1 MIADAASQD
10 AKIEEVYRFGLIE
23 RLTAAVAARISRDI
37 ERGVS
42 PKGLDPG
49 ETARALVLMT
59 ERYLLD
65 AFGRPQD
72 RPSREKTTAVV
83 EALTAVWV
91 RMLYGSE
98 P

>member
-1 MIADAASQD
+1 M
-10 AKIEEVYRFGLIE
+10 
-23 RLTAAVAARISRDI
+23 AARISRDI